1 MGRTTCT
8 EPQYLYKGALYLYLF
23 DTKQKYSVK
32 KNHIALLNIN
42 SRLFP
47 ALLKLIFGVKRWVN
61 PLNTELNPICHL
73 LALLEAHH
81 ILHITRIRVNVVFP
95 GMCHLVVLYVSEELP
110 ASIYIV
116 P

>member
-1 MGRTTCT
+1 M
-8 EPQYLYKGALYLYLF
+8 ALF
-23 DTKQKYSVK
+23 
-32 KNHIALLNIN
+32 NIS

-47 ALLKLIFGVKRWVN
+47 ALLKLFVGVKRWVN

-73 LALLEAHH
+73 LALLEAHNISH
-81 ILHITRIRVNVVFP
+81 ISRIRVNVVFP

-110 ASIYIV
+110 ASIYMV